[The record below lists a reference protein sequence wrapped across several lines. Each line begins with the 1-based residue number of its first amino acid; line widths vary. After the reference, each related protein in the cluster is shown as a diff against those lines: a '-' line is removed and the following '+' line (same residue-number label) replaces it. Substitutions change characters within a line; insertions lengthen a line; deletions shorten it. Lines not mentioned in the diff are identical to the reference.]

1 MNPKLA
7 VALLQNH
14 QQKVAQSVAR
24 QMLRTIPR
32 YEQMGEDVLY
42 RSINQLV
49 KSLTEYLDTGDSQPL
64 KKLCAD
70 MIGLRRLGGFSSAE
84 LLMAG
89 MCFFPVLRRFFIRK
103 AERSRIGL
111 ELYDEVEKKLF
122 PVFVSLATQMEHQS
136 RTDGD
141 DDGFSSLTVSGLSD
155 LEIEEVSQ
163 EKPGVGESS
172 FDPAIS

>member
-1 MNPKLA
+1 MNHQLSA

-32 YEQMGEDVLY
+32 YEEMGEEMLY
-42 RSINQLV
+42 RSTNQLV
-49 KSLTEYLDTGDSQPL
+49 AALTKYLDTGNAEPL
-64 KKLCAD
+64 QKLCVD
-70 MIGLRRLGGFSSAE
+70 MIALRRIGGFSSSE

-89 MCFFPVLRRFFIRK
+89 MCFFPVLRRFFIRR

-122 PVFVSLATQMEHQS
+122 PVFVNMAMYMEQETRS
-136 RTDGD
+136 SSQDELRDLTFSNLGD
-141 DDGFSSLTVSGLSD
+141 FQFEDVSDEQGA
-155 LEIEEVSQ
+155 IGGA
-163 EKPGVGESS
+163 P
-172 FDPAIS
+172 FDPASS